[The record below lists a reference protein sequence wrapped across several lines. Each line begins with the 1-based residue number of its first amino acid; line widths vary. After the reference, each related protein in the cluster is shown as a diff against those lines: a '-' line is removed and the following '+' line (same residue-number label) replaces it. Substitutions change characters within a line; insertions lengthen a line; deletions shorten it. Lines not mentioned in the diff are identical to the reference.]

1 MEEVTTIEGADDAD
15 TEHRQPYCMNS
26 EAHAER
32 SSKRSDVQLFH
43 RHAAEQVMRID
54 AGSSLSD
61 AFVRGMPDKVAE
73 PLGAIMP
80 LLLCGEES
88 AVMVFTNLDSEIA
101 GVNPEF
107 SKGAD
112 NVMARVACEEH
123 FHEYLLSHLVEGLK
137 SDQLPDARKNQRAT
151 KLFFMRL
158 RAETASAH
166 LARLSALD
174 SFVTRTLAALQC
186 KTSALRASPTVMHLY
201 NKIRFDEG
209 NHVRITRDH
218 LVRHEVSEEFMS
230 EQREHVATAYTA
242 LLAPYFDAFEA
253 LGVDSDR
260 LRKSIH

>member
-1 MEEVTTIEGADDAD
+1 MQETSMVEEDAAQEGAR
-15 TEHRQPYCMNS
+15 HPYCMNS
-26 EAHAER
+26 GEHARR
-32 SSKRSDVQLFH
+32 SSTRANVELFH
-43 RHAAEQVMRID
+43 RRAAEQVMRVG
-54 AGSSLSD
+54 AGESLSE
-61 AFVRGMPDKVAE
+61 AFVRGMPDKVTE

-88 AVMVFTNLDSEIA
+88 AVMVFSNLDAEIA
-101 GVNPEF
+101 GLHPDF
-107 SKGAD
+107 ASGAN

-123 FHEYLLSHLVEGLK
+123 FHEYLLSHLVEGLR
-137 SDQLPDARKNQRAT
+137 SEQLPNARKNQRAT

-186 KTSALRASPTVMHLY
+186 KTSALRASATVMHLY
-201 NKIRFDEG
+201 NKIRYDEG

-218 LVRHEVSEEFMS
+218 LVRHDVSEEFMLA
-230 EQREHVATAYTA
+230 QREHVATAYTG
-242 LLAPYFDAFEA
+242 LLEPYFDDFEA